1 MDRAHRLGQT
11 KQVTV
16 YRLVTKGTIEEKILN
31 RAREKSEVY
40 DLNCFYLWYH
50 YHLSF
55 VLFCREDKLLK
66 VLMSKSLYK
75 MHLAVC

>member
-31 RAREKSEVY
+31 RAREKAKY
-40 DLNCFYLWYH
+40 
-50 YHLSF
+50 
-55 VLFCREDKLLK
+55 VLDVCWFQPRLFEEHSIGGERMFSLK
-66 VLMSKSLYK
+66 TSPNKQMRIVQ
-75 MHLAVC
+75 